1 MNKIYIS
8 HLADNKIKD
17 YLCSLGYELVM
28 IKPMAD
34 VDESIACHPDI
45 YFCHLGEDCQNHAT
59 GNMSNGLFH
68 GNPSKL
74 KYDYPGHAIYNGC
87 STGKFF
93 LHNLKI
99 TDEELLKAVDNIGLT
114 KVHVPQGYAKCT
126 CVVVDENSIITADL
140 GIAKAATKVGLD
152 VLIIQ
157 KAQVLLEGYPYGFLG
172 GASGKVGNTILF
184 NGDLSAHSD
193 FDRIKN
199 FIYSRGLNI
208 KYFEE
213 YPLTDIGSIIEE
225 I

>member
-17 YLCSLGYELVM
+17 YLRSLGYDLVF
-28 IKPMAD
+28 IKPLAD
-34 VDESIACHPDI
+34 IDESIACHPDI
-45 YFCHLGEDCQNHAT
+45 YFCRLGKTHQ
-59 GNMSNGLFH
+59 SNTTSNSNNTIFYGD
-68 GNPSKL
+68 PSKL
-74 KYDYPGHAIYNGC
+74 KHDYPGHAIYNGC

-99 TDEELLKAVDNIGLT
+99 TDEKLLKVVDDCGLT
-114 KVHVPQGYAKCT
+114 KIHVSQGYSKCT
-126 CVVVDENSIITADL
+126 CVVVDENSIITADM
-140 GIAKAATKVGLD
+140 GIAKAASKAGLD
-152 VLIIQ
+152 VLTIQ
-157 KAQVLLEGYPYGFLG
+157 KAQVLLPGYPYGFLG

-193 FDRIKN
+193 FERIKD
-199 FIYSRGLNI
+199 FIHSRGLNI

>member
-8 HLADNKIKD
+8 HLADNRIKD
-17 YLCSLGYELVM
+17 YLCSLGHELISV
-28 IKPMAD
+28 KPLAD

-45 YFCHLGEDCQNHAT
+45 YFCHLGNSRQNNVT
-59 GNMSNGLFH
+59 SNMSKSLFH
-68 GNPSKL
+68 GDPSKL
-74 KYDYPGHAIYNGC
+74 KHNYPGHAIYNGC

-99 TDEELLKAVDNIGLT
+99 TDEKLLKAVDDFGLT
-114 KVHVPQGYAKCT
+114 KIHVPQGYAKCT
-126 CVVVDENSIITADL
+126 CVVVDENSIITADM
-140 GIAKAATKVGLD
+140 GIAKAASKAGLD
-152 VLIIQ
+152 VLTIQ

-193 FDRIKN
+193 FERIKD
-199 FIYSRGLNI
+199 FVHSRGLNI